1 MLQYACLASLLP
13 LVAAHGFLSSPPAR
27 RPGAA
32 YRATCGEQPF
42 YQQSSDING
51 NVQGIQQ
58 VVGSDKTE
66 DCNLWLCKGF
76 LLEDNPDLVQ
86 SYSLGQ
92 TIDVTV
98 TIAAPHTGYAN
109 VSVVKTSS
117 NTMIGN
123 PLIEFQNYASN
134 AGMAANNTAFS
145 ITLPDTL
152 GGDCTTAGD
161 CVLQWFWD
169 APDID
174 QTYLACADF
183 TVAGGSAGSSSSST
197 APASTAS
204 ASTVSASTVFASTA
218 PASSASATSDTVVTT
233 APPAVT
239 ATSIDTAPTT
249 TSTAV
254 PDNTDDDECSADDD
268 DEDDDEGEGDDGDD
282 DECPTDD
289 GQEDDDDDDTEEE
302 CPVDVDDGAAAT
314 STLSAKDISTS
325 VAAATS
331 TLSAKDVS
339 TSAAATVTRS
349 HTSTITQVITSTV
362 TTERVVTVTAPAT
375 ACN

>member
-1 MLQYACLASLLP
+1 MQIPSQSNKMHQYACLVSLLP

-58 VVGSDKTE
+58 VVGSDATE

-76 LLEDNPDLVQ
+76 LLEDNPDQVQ

-92 TIDVTV
+92 TIDITV
-98 TIAAPHTGYAN
+98 NIAAPHTGYAN
-109 VSVVKTSS
+109 VSVVKTST

-134 AGMAANNTAFS
+134 SGLAANNTAFS
-145 ITLPDTL
+145 VTLPESL
-152 GGDCTTAGD
+152 GGDCTTPGD

-174 QTYLACADF
+174 QTYEACADF
-183 TVAGGSAGSSSSST
+183 VVAADGNGNSPSST
-197 APASTAS
+197 STVPVTTAS
-204 ASTVSASTVFASTA
+204 A
-218 PASSASATSDTVVTT
+218 PA
-233 APPAVT
+233 T
-239 ATSIDTAPTT
+239 ATSVDPAPATT
-249 TSTAV
+249 TTAV
-254 PDNTDDDECSADDD
+254 PGTP
-268 DEDDDEGEGDDGDD
+268 D
-282 DECPTDD
+282 DECPADD
-289 GQEDDDDDDTEEE
+289 GGDEGEDEDDEQGESGEGDEE
-302 CPVDVDDGAAAT
+302 CPVDGGEEPEEDDDSTDDDNAECPADDGDNAAAT
-314 STLSAKDISTS
+314 TS
-325 VAAATS
+325 
-331 TLSAKDVS
+331 LGAKDVS
-339 TSAAATVTRS
+339 TSAAATPTGS
-349 HTSTITQVITSTV
+349 HTSTVTQIVTSTV
-362 TTERVVTVTAPAT
+362 TTERLVTVTAAAT